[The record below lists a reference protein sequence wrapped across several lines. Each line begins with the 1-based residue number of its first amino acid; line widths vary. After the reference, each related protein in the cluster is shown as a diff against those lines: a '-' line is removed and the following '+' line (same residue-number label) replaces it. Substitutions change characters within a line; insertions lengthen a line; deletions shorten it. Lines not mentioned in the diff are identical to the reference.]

1 MSSLRLAAAILLAA
15 GGWCAGTARRQKQI
29 NRCRMLE
36 EVIELLGRLEQ
47 EIGYRHAD
55 LGRLLGA
62 LRAENAGKPMEKYLQ
77 SISTLQQI
85 KAPDLLESEQKA
97 CFFECMSGLGRATAE
112 QECARLAYYRSRFES
127 FLQQAQKQAESAGL
141 DQKLGLAVGG
151 MLALLVL

>member
-1 MSSLRLAAAILLAA
+1 MSFLRLAAAILLAV
-15 GGWCAGTARRQKQI
+15 GGWCAGTARRQQLI
-29 NRCRMLE
+29 NRCRTLE
-36 EVIELLGRLEQ
+36 EVVELLERLEQ

-55 LGRLLGA
+55 LGRLL
-62 LRAENAGKPMEKYLQ
+62 RMLQ
-77 SISTLQQI
+77 SENIGKALEKSMQSINTLQQMA
-85 KAPDLLESEQKA
+85 APDLLEPEQKA
-97 CFFECMSGLGRATAE
+97 CFLECMSGLGRSTAE